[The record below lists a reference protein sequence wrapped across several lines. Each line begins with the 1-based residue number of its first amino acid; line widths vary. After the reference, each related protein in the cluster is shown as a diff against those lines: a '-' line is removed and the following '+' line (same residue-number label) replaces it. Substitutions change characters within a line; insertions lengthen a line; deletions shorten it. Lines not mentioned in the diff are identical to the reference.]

1 MLESLRRAAG
11 TWVAK
16 ILLLLLVL
24 SFGVWGISGS
34 MLGGFGNQNVVTV
47 GGTEVSATDYR
58 LAYNRQVN
66 LYSQQFGQQLTR
78 DQARSFGVDQQ
89 VLAQLIGGA
98 VLDEQVRELNLGLSE
113 NRLALLISEDPTFR
127 GQDGRFNRQAFDYIL
142 GQIGM
147 RSEDYLRTRSQDAK
161 RQQIV
166 EAVSDGFRAPDTFLR
181 AAALYQGED
190 RTAEFVVLPET
201 LVQPVAAPS
210 NEVLSAWFEQ
220 NKQRYAAP
228 EYRKFRY
235 IKLEPEDIVDLSA
248 VTDDQVRAD
257 YDANKAQFT
266 TPETRTVEQLVF
278 PNADAAKAAHDAL
291 AGGKTFDQLVAEQG
305 KTPADIALGTVT
317 KDSVPD
323 QGVAETAFSLQVN
336 QVSDVV
342 QGVFGPVLLRVTAI
356 NPEQVK
362 PFDAVKE
369 EIRRDLALSEANRV
383 LLDVHDSYEDARAG
397 GESMQ
402 EAAEKLKLKITTI
415 DAIDRNAL
423 DAAGNVINTLP
434 SSRDL
439 IQAVFDAEIGTENP
453 AINVGSNGYVFYE
466 LDGTTPA
473 RDRTLDE
480 VREKVVADWTAQETT
495 RLLTE
500 KATELQKRVEGG
512 TSLDDIAAE
521 VKTEKQTKRGLKRGA
536 DDADFGRDGVAAVFD
551 VAQNGVGTFAAPTD
565 GNRILFKVTE
575 VFEPAGADA
584 SSLPEAERN
593 TFTSGMSSDLLDQ
606 LIAKLSSKYSV
617 STNQAA
623 IDQALAF

>member
-34 MLGGFGNQNVVTV
+34 MLGGFGNQNVITV

-98 VLDEQVRELNLGLSE
+98 VLDEQARELNLGLSKD
-113 NRLALLISEDPTFR
+113 RLALLVSEDPTFR

-190 RTAEFVVLPET
+190 RTAEFVVLPES

-210 NEVLSAWFEQ
+210 EEVLSAWFEQ

-235 IKLEPEDIVDLSA
+235 IKLEPEDIVDLTA
-248 VTDDQVRAD
+248 VADDQVRAD

-278 PNADAAKAAHDAL
+278 PNADAAKTAHDAL

-305 KTPADIALGTVT
+305 KTPADVALGTVT

-323 QGVAETAFSLQVN
+323 QGVADTAFGLQVN

-342 QGVFGPVLLRVTAI
+342 QGMFGPVLLRVTAI

-369 EIRRDLALSEANRV
+369 EIRRDLALAEANRV

-402 EAAEKLKLKITTI
+402 EAADRLKLKITTI

-423 DAAGNVINTLP
+423 DVAGNVINTLP

-439 IQAVFDAEIGTENP
+439 IQAVFDAEVGTENP

-512 TSLDDIAAE
+512 ASLDDIAAE
-521 VKTEKQTKRGLKRGA
+521 VKSEKQTKRGLKRGA
-536 DDADFGRDGVAAVFD
+536 DDADFGQDGVAAVFD
-551 VAQNGVGTFAAPTD
+551 VAQNAVGTFAAPTD

-584 SSLPEAERN
+584 SSLPEAARN

>member
-34 MLGGFGNQNVVTV
+34 MLGGFGNQNVITV

-98 VLDEQVRELNLGLSE
+98 VLDEQARELNLGLSKD
-113 NRLALLISEDPTFR
+113 RLALLVSEDPTFR

-190 RTAEFVVLPET
+190 RTAEFVVLPES

-210 NEVLSAWFEQ
+210 DEVLSAWFEQ

-235 IKLEPEDIVDLSA
+235 IKLEPEDIVDLTA
-248 VTDDQVRAD
+248 VADDQVRAD

-278 PNADAAKAAHDAL
+278 PNADAAKTAHDAL

-305 KTPADIALGTVT
+305 KSLADVALGTVT

-323 QGVAETAFSLQVN
+323 QGVADTAFGLQVN

-342 QGVFGPVLLRVTAI
+342 QGMFGPVLLRVTAI

-369 EIRRDLALSEANRV
+369 EIRRDLALAEANRV

-402 EAAEKLKLKITTI
+402 EAADRLKLKITTI

-423 DAAGNVINTLP
+423 DVAGNIINTLP

-439 IQAVFDAEIGTENP
+439 IQAVFDAEVGTENP

-512 TSLDDIAAE
+512 ASLDDIAAE

-536 DDADFGRDGVAAVFD
+536 DDADFGQDGVAAVFD
-551 VAQNGVGTFAAPTD
+551 VAQNAVGTFAAPTD

-584 SSLPEAERN
+584 SSLPEAARN
-593 TFTSGMSSDLLDQ
+593 TFTSGMASDLLDQ